1 MWMPSTGDGLFL
13 ERNDFQGYVPIA
25 ASTEISSVRDGT
37 MVLLCVKTTDTE
49 TAAVAVAPH
58 LAPGAL
64 IVSFQNGVD
73 NVERIQRASG
83 IPAVPAVVY
92 VACAMSGPGRV
103 RHGGRGDIVIGPA
116 SVLTDR
122 ISRVFESAHIPCR
135 VSENISAELWT
146 KLLMNCAYN
155 ALSAITHSRYFVLK
169 DDVEIRNVMKEL
181 IREAVAVGTAAGVV
195 LADPEQVMDAAMKL
209 GDSMANATSSTEQDL
224 SRRRPTE
231 IDSLNGYVVRRGRE
245 LGIPTPVNATVS
257 ALVKLLERTM

>member
-1 MWMPSTGDGLFL
+1 M
-13 ERNDFQGYVPIA
+13 
-25 ASTEISSVRDGT
+25 
-37 MVLLCVKTTDTE
+37 
-49 TAAVAVAPH
+49 
-58 LAPGAL
+58 

-73 NVERIQRASG
+73 NAERIQRASG

-103 RHGGRGDIVIGPA
+103 THGGRGDIVIGPA
-116 SVLTDR
+116 SVMTDR
-122 ISRVFESAHIPCR
+122 ISRVFESAQIPCR

-195 LADPEQVMDAAMKL
+195 LPDPEQVMDAAMKL
-209 GDSMANATSSTEQDL
+209 GDSMAEATSSTEQDL

-257 ALVKLLERTM
+257 ALVKLLEQ